1 LKGKGGSPSMK
12 RFSGAVWHR
21 QTNTYGSIIVV
32 LLLLLLSVPALLNTP
47 RTYAAKP
54 ATVQHSLQ
62 NVSTQAPGVYYG
74 VNVQGLSPTDFSS
87 LTQFETDA
95 QKPVALV
102 MFFTNW
108 GGPDPTTSEFN
119 SALMT
124 AIRNHGSVPMITWD
138 PWVFGKG
145 PDQPTYSLKNIV
157 AGNFDTYITQYA
169 QAAKA
174 WGHPFFL
181 RFAQEM
187 NASWYPWGFKAKGM
201 NNKVADYRNAWIH
214 IHNIFTQVGATNVSW
229 TWTPATWDG
238 EGNLFSIL
246 YPGDSYVDWVGLSGY
261 NWAGSPSTWK
271 SFSNI
276 FRQSL
281 GYLTAITSKPV
292 LIAETASN
300 EAGGSKAN
308 WITDLYDTQIPTHFP
323 QIKAII
329 WYNRATKSQWWI
341 ESSVSATQAFA
352 AAIQNPLYASNQFA
366 GITTSPIPP
375 LS

>member
-1 LKGKGGSPSMK
+1 MK
-12 RFSGAVWHR
+12 RFQGAVWHR
-21 QTNTYGSIIVV
+21 RTHKASCVIV
-32 LLLLLLSVPALLNTP
+32 LLILLLLSVPLVLNTS
-47 RTYAAKP
+47 RTYAANP
-54 ATVQHSLQ
+54 AVSQHPLQ
-62 NVSTQAPGVYYG
+62 KVTATGQGVYYG
-74 VNVQGLSPTDFSS
+74 VNVEHLSATDFSY

-108 GGPDPTTSEFN
+108 GGPDPTTSLFN
-119 SALMT
+119 PALMT
-124 AIRNHGSVPMITWD
+124 AIRNHGSIPMITWD
-138 PWVFGKG
+138 PWVFNQG
-145 PDQPTYSLKNIV
+145 PYQPTYALTNII

-174 WGHPFFL
+174 WGYPFFI

-187 NASWYPWGFKAKGM
+187 NANWYPWGLGARGM
-201 NNKVADYRNAWIH
+201 NNKASDYRNAWIH
-214 IHNIFTQVGATNVSW
+214 IHNIFTTVGATNVTW
-229 TWTPATWDG
+229 AWTPAAGGGQGTIDQRM
-238 EGNLFSIL
+238 

-271 SFSNI
+271 TFSQI
-276 FRQSL
+276 FKLSL
-281 GYLTAITSKPV
+281 GYLAAITSKPIF
-292 LIAETASN
+292 IAETASH
-300 EAGGSKAN
+300 EQGGSKAN
-308 WITDLYDTQIPTHFP
+308 WITDAYVTQLPTNFP

-329 WYNRATKSQWWI
+329 WYNRATKSGWWI

-366 GITTSPIPP
+366 NITTSPIPP